1 MTYLFAGIII
11 GYLTAI
17 YITPILDIIIELIG
31 LKANNIGTK
40 INCDT
45 QTIAKEFDIQYG
57 DNIQQAQEPVSTNAI
72 GFAVPQEEYY
82 EDDYED

>member
-1 MTYLFAGIII
+1 MTYLFIGIII

-45 QTIAKEFDIQYG
+45 QSIAKEFDIKYPLETQ
-57 DNIQQAQEPVSTNAI
+57 IQEQNQTQAI

-82 EDDYED
+82 EDFED